1 MERLRIL
8 LADDDEL
15 IRFSLEKELFK
26 RDYAVCTVGN
36 GKEAVKQ
43 YSKGG
48 TDLLLLDYMMPVM
61 DGFEA
66 LCEIKKINK
75 EALVIMLTANND
87 AETAVKALKAGAHD
101 YIVKPF
107 SMEKLLGSIKDTL
120 KQPNPQQE
128 PITDCNFT
136 GSSQTDIICKSE
148 KMARVMSLISQITV
162 SMKIPVVLLQ
172 GETGTGKNMAASA
185 IHNGNG
191 RRQMPFV
198 EINCGNL
205 PDHLL
210 ESELFGHEKG
220 AFTDARTQKKG
231 LFEIADG
238 GTVFLDE
245 IGDMKMD
252 LQIKLLRLIEE
263 KKFRRLGSTTDIE
276 VDVNI
281 ITATNRNLMEAVRKN
296 GFREDLFYRL
306 NVFPINIPPLRER
319 KEDIMPLSMHFLDL
333 FNRKY
338 NKHAKEIP
346 QDVMNILREYY
357 WPGNIREL
365 RNIIERSVLL
375 SVGQSLEI
383 DTLPVEL
390 RRHVPGLSK
399 ESVPDN
405 AGSGFSLEEMERSL
419 LLQALSDS
427 KGNQSQAAKMLNIGR
442 DAMRRKMKKY
452 NLFTTYQAA
461 LC

>member
-15 IRFSLEKELFK
+15 IRFSLGKELFK
-26 RDYAVCTVGN
+26 RDYEVCAVEN
-36 GKEAVKQ
+36 GMEAVKQ
-43 YSKGG
+43 YSKGNI
-48 TDLLLLDYMMPVM
+48 DLLLLDYMMPVM

-75 EALVIMLTANND
+75 EAMVIMLTANND

-107 SMEKLLGSIKDTL
+107 SMDKLLGSIKSTL
-120 KQPNPQQE
+120 TQPYSKQKPV
-128 PITDCNFT
+128 TDCNFS
-136 GSSQTDIICKSE
+136 GGSQTDVIYRSE
-148 KMARVMSLISQITV
+148 KMAGVMGLISQITV
-162 SMKIPVVLLQ
+162 GMKIPVVLLQ
-172 GETGTGKNMAASA
+172 GETGTGKNMVASA

-210 ESELFGHEKG
+210 ESELFGYEKG
-220 AFTDARTQKKG
+220 AFTDARVQKKG

-245 IGDMKMD
+245 IGEIKMD

-263 KKFRRLGSTTDIE
+263 KKFRRLGGTADIK

-281 ITATNRNLMEAVRKN
+281 ITATNKNLIEAVRKN

-306 NVFPINIPPLRER
+306 NVMPITIPPLRER
-319 KEDIMPLSMHFLDL
+319 KEDIMPLSIHFLDL

-338 NKHAKEIP
+338 NKHVKEIP
-346 QDVMNILREYY
+346 QDVIKSLREYD

-375 SVGQSLEI
+375 SVGQSLEMN
-383 DTLPVEL
+383 TLPVEL
-390 RRHVPGLSK
+390 RRHVPGLIK

-405 AGSGFSLEEMERSL
+405 AGFSLEEMERSL
-419 LLQALSDS
+419 LLQALNDS

-442 DAMRRKMKKY
+442 DALRRKMKKH
-452 NLFTTYQAA
+452 NLFTTYQSA